1 MFVADMNQRSVRY
14 ATAALRPGTALRRTQ
29 NAAAEESS
37 ETRDKQEGSG
47 IEVGCRCGNEWA
59 YV

>member
-1 MFVADMNQRSVRY
+1 MNQRSVRY

-59 YV
+59 YI